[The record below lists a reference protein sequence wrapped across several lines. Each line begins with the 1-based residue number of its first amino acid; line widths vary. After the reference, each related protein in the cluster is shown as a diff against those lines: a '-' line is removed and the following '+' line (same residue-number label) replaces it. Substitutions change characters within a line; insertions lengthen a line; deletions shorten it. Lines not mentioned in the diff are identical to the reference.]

1 MVSFLNI
8 NILGENTTS
17 KVKEF
22 QTEIALGIKKN
33 NDLLVLAKSC
43 AGEKG

>member
-8 NILGENTTS
+8 NIMGKNTTS

-22 QTEIALGIKKN
+22 QTEIALGIKEN
-33 NDLLVLAKSC
+33 NDLLVLTKGC